1 MRKLLAVL
9 LFFAFFLFAN
19 VTLAEQPPGFGKVLG
34 EYDGE
39 QVHYNGPS
47 TYVDSGRSGY
57 GITWQ
62 CVELVQRFWAKRGW
76 GPNKWGA
83 DAFQM
88 FDSKPSNA
96 TSLENGADT
105 TPVPGDVLVFSQ
117 AKSWPYG
124 HVALVTGVSNGFVSF
139 VQQNLG
145 EKWTDKLPISTQNKI
160 DSQGRYPLVRG
171 WIHSQKNSAQNGKT
185 PKPTTATATATKIS
199 NQQPIPGA
207 TPKQPTATSTRVPP
221 TATATFTPQPTPTQ
235 RSSWPPVVTT
245 NAATSVAS
253 TSAVLNSTINPNGS
267 STNVNYAYGT
277 SNVACA
283 SLPYTLS
290 GPSGLTGSSSL
301 SGASTQAMLSSLAP
315 NTTYYFCVYATN
327 ASGTSYDSVLS
338 FTTIAP
344 RPPASVT
351 IRTDRTSYR
360 PGDRVLYCYTVS
372 RPASIAVTDI
382 LADGRQQTLVSENDG
397 GNGKCIEATATPPY
411 GKETLRID
419 MYDGSIVVATANT
432 SFTIIQDQVCAV
444 PPAPPNV
451 HEEDY
456 GNVNG
461 FGPMLGYTWDISP
474 SSGQCKPFN
483 WLVMVTNDPGH
494 PETLDQNST
503 YVVLYPDDCFT
514 VFAINSVGQGPGSR
528 YCRTGGSTAST
539 TIRTDK
545 TTYRVGDQITYCYT
559 VSRPAYIVITDFLAD
574 GGQQTLVAGNDDG
587 TGDCLSGT
595 VTPPYGTEMLRINMY
610 DGNTLVAT
618 ANASFTVIH

>member
-1 MRKLLAVL
+1 LRKLLAIL
-9 LFFAFFLFAN
+9 LFVNFFLFAS

-34 EYDGE
+34 EYNGE

-47 TYVDSGRSGY
+47 TYVDSGSSGY

-62 CVELVQRFWAKRGW
+62 CVEFVQRFWAKKGW
-76 GPNKWGA
+76 GPNRWGVN
-83 DAFQM
+83 AFQM

-96 TSLENGADT
+96 TSFENGAGT
-105 TPVPGDVLVFSQ
+105 APVPGDVLVFSQ
-117 AKSWPYG
+117 AKFWSYG

-145 EKWTDKLPISTQNKI
+145 EKWTDKLPISAQNKI

-185 PKPTTATATATKIS
+185 PQPIPTSTAAAAATAKPSSGQATATATKIP

-207 TPKQPTATSTRVPP
+207 TPKQPTATSTRVPPTATATQTTRP

-351 IRTDRTSYR
+351 IRTDKTSYR
-360 PGDRVLYCYTVS
+360 PGDRVLFCYTVS
-372 RPASIAVTDI
+372 RPAPIVITDI
-382 LADGRQQTLVSENDG
+382 LADGRQQTILSGNDDG
-397 GNGKCIEATATPPY
+397 TGDCIEATATPPY
-411 GKETLRID
+411 GVETLRID
-419 MYDGSIVVATANT
+419 MYDGSVVVATANT
-432 SFTIIQDQVCAV
+432 SFTIIQDAVCSTV
-444 PPAPPNV
+444 PPPPPNMRYIGG
-451 HEEDY
+451 DTW
-456 GNVNG
+456 
-461 FGPMLGYTWDISP
+461 TWDISP
-474 SSGQCKPFN
+474 SSGPCKPFD
-483 WLVMVTNDPGH
+483 WIVIISSGQTFTTSG
-494 PETLDQNST
+494 QNRIVIHQGS
-503 YVVLYPDDCFT
+503 DC
-514 VFAINSVGQGPGSR
+514 VSLFAINSVGQSSN
-528 YCRTGGSTAST
+528 GGFC
-539 TIRTDK
+539 DP
-545 TTYRVGDQITYCYT
+545 Q
-559 VSRPAYIVITDFLAD
+559 
-574 GGQQTLVAGNDDG
+574 
-587 TGDCLSGT
+587 
-595 VTPPYGTEMLRINMY
+595 
-610 DGNTLVAT
+610 
-618 ANASFTVIH
+618 